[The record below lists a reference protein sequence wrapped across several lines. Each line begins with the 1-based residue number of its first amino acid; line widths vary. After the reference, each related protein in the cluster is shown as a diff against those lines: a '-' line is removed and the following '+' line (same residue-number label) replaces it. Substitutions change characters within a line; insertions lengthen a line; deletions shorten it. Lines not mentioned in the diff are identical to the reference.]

1 MLADP
6 WAIALLVSG
15 AAALLLM
22 ALATVTA
29 CRVLAGW
36 RPDEDSARQIAL
48 EDQTVLAAL
57 LVRYALLLQ
66 IFSLVLLLGAATSFA
81 GVLAGAM
88 CAAGAL
94 SANSFGLPALG
105 VKLAAVFLYGFWL
118 VLHGLDLRSEHR
130 PLVRPAFALLL
141 LLLPLVA
148 TDTLLGVLYL
158 ANLQPDIVTS
168 CCGVLFAP
176 RSAGGFSLF
185 DPLPGLPL
193 PVPFLFLATLIL
205 LAAVRLRGR
214 PPSPVLDIVLGLGCP
229 AFFILALLVI
239 TNDISPYIYALP
251 SHRCPFDLF
260 DRATGYIGYPL
271 YLSLFA
277 ATFAGASASWV
288 APLRGRPGLAGP
300 VASYRHQAFNLLLT
314 ALPLFLLLCLWHP
327 AAYVLRG
334 GE

>member
-22 ALATVTA
+22 ALAAVTA

-105 VKLAAVFLYGFWL
+105 IKLAAVFLYGFWL

-130 PLVRPAFALLL
+130 PLVRPAFTLLL

-148 TDTLLGVLYL
+148 ADTLLAVLYL

-176 RSAGGFSLF
+176 QSAGGFSLF
-185 DPLPGLPL
+185 DPFPGLIL
-193 PVPFLFLATLIL
+193 PTAFLFLAILIL
-205 LAAVRLRGR
+205 LAALRLRQGSSAR
-214 PPSPVLDIVLGLGCP
+214 ALDFVLGLGCP
-229 AFFILALLVI
+229 LFFALALLVI

-277 ATFAGASASWV
+277 TTFAGASASWI
-288 APLRGRPGLAGP
+288 APLRGRPGLAEP
-300 VASYRHQAFNLLLT
+300 IATYRRRAFTLLLA

-327 AAYVLRG
+327 ATYVLRG
-334 GE
+334 GQ